1 MYLSMRGFIRCGN
14 EEANHATAVELNVCI
29 YGWRVCSSCV
39 DVNPYRADR
48 KLAESHESGSN
59 IMAQGIV
66 TAAAII
72 I

>member
-1 MYLSMRGFIRCGN
+1 MDSF
-14 EEANHATAVELNVCI
+14 AAATRKRITPPVVELNVCI

-48 KLAESHESGSN
+48 KLAQSHESGSN